1 MRQRRLSVSFL
12 VLALAG
18 ATPVA
23 AGAADV
29 VVGGKG
35 PRIRAHDG
43 RLVAAPQRPVFVVWP
58 ELAAFGRMPPDE
70 APPLVIEVKGDVE
83 ITPQPDGGL
92 RIRFLENE

>member
-1 MRQRRLSVSFL
+1 MWKRILSGGTL
-12 VLALAG
+12 VLA
-18 ATPVA
+18 VA
-23 AGAADV
+23 AAPLAAAAAEGE
-29 VVGGKG
+29 VGGHG

-58 ELAAFGRMPPDE
+58 ELAAFGRMPPEE

-92 RIRFLENE
+92 RIRFLEDDE